1 MGSLVS
7 IIVPCY
13 NLEQYIL
20 SCMESIA
27 KLKYKPLEVIIVD
40 DGSKD
45 KSFSIVSNFIKNNN
59 AGGAELSVNSSRKRW
74 SGCCEKYGFINC

>member
-13 NLEQYIL
+13 NL
-20 SCMESIA
+20 ESIA

-59 AGGAELSVNSSRKRW
+59 AGGGRAF
-74 SGCCEKYGFINC
+74 G